1 MPARSAWRGN
11 RPVWGD
17 LSRVIGLWA
26 PRGSWLVGGA
36 LLAVAAAL
44 AGLALMGIAGHSV
57 AAGLAGASAGV
68 LLAWLRPLALVRAAL
83 RWAERMGTHEATFRA
98 LSDTRVWFF
107 RRLAERLP
115 AGIGLRRSGDLLG
128 RLTTDVEALDGLFLR
143 AIAPAAA
150 TLGLVVAVAV
160 LLGGA
165 SPWLA
170 LVVAGPLGLALLLP
184 VVLAPAF
191 VAAGRRAAAAEG
203 ELRAALAD
211 PLIGLEDTLAAN
223 AEPRALARA
232 AAAEAAWRAAET
244 AMARRSA
251 VAGAAG
257 SLLGQ
262 VALLGALG
270 YGMFATLGPEAAGA
284 ALLGLFLAVA
294 AAETVG
300 LLPRAGIGLAQAAA
314 AAHRLFEAADS
325 RPPVPEPAL
334 PAAPP
339 AGHAIALRGVVFAWA
354 PDRPKVFDGLDL
366 DVPEGARVAILGP
379 SGAGKSSLAALLLK
393 QAAPQAGTITLGGAD
408 IATLTADTLRTRIG
422 ILSQDAR
429 LFGGSIAENLRLAAP
444 DADDGALWQALDA
457 ARIGALIRALPEG
470 LLTEVGEGGVRFSGG
485 EARRIA
491 LARALLSPA
500 PVLILD
506 EPAAGLDATT
516 ERAFLETLGTA
527 TAGRTV
533 ILIVH
538 ALGGVERP
546 TRVLRLIGGRAVAAT
561 G

>member
-1 MPARSAWRGN
+1 M
-11 RPVWGD
+11 WGD

-36 LLAVAAAL
+36 LLSVAAAL

-57 AAGLAGASAGV
+57 AAGLAGASAGL

-128 RLTTDVEALDGLFLR
+128 RLTADVEALDGLFLR

-150 TLGLVVAVAV
+150 TLGLVVAIAV
-160 LLGGA
+160 LLGSA

-184 VVLAPAF
+184 IVLAPAF

-203 ELRAALAD
+203 DLRAALAD

-232 AAAEAAWRAAET
+232 AAAEAAWRRAET

-251 VAGAAG
+251 AAGAAG

-262 VALLGALG
+262 AALLGALG
-270 YGMFATLGPEAAGA
+270 YGMFATLGPDAAGV

-300 LLPRAGIGLAQAAA
+300 LLPRAGTGLAQAAA

-325 RPPVPEPAL
+325 RPPVAEPAL

-339 AGHAIALRGVVFAWA
+339 TGHAIALRGVVFAWA

-393 QAAPQAGTITLGGAD
+393 QAAPQAGTITLGGTD
-408 IATLTADTLRTRIG
+408 IATLAADTLRARIG

-457 ARIGALIRALPEG
+457 ARIGELIRALPEG
-470 LLTEVGEGGVRFSGG
+470 LETEVGEGGVRFSGG

-516 ERAFLETLGTA
+516 ERAFLETLGAA

-538 ALGGVERP
+538 ALSGIERP
-546 TRVLRLIGGRAVAAT
+546 TRILRLIGGRAVAAA